1 MRLNLRNEKSRKTFS
16 FRILGRVFLLCSMAA
31 AIQPK
36 RPARNLLQFSSPL
49 MNTFSN
55 YMQRENISSLDN
67 KPALK
72 KEVSQ
77 MTSTIDEAK
86 KMGVKNFLKKHS
98 KKKSIRRRKKKKAHP
113 FLDDIKKYIGTPV
126 VGLSEQ
132 TEKQVGSPKISVN
145 APVAS
150 SENQVSLLEDGD
162 AQTRELK
169 SGEDDR
175 ELKTPDNVSEEV
187 SVASDPSQLDNLEQ
201 IKMQEAELERKK
213 EELDSEESRIHHEE
227 ADLETKKD
235 TIAKAEQEMK
245 LEEGRFEQQRA
256 QEYQKI
262 HGFEED
268 IAAKEQFLSTEN
280 QQLEGKEAEVHKK
293 VDDLSQKIHEVEAK
307 QKDFEQKLHD
317 IQHQRSQLEHEKQ
330 EMSNERHQIE
340 DSKRISKTELATAK
354 KEQANIDHQNEDLQH
369 RVQEVKTMRNQ
380 LGDLKDAYSVA
391 FHKVVVHEN
400 NLKGREK
407 MLQVAEAEIARQK
420 ADMAQKLI
428 QFKNEYALRI
438 SREQAVDLRMGDIV
452 HKEDVLNTGNVKRKL
467 KVDAKTDASE
477 SDSKQSLQETPAD
490 PTQTNVPALNVD
502 PSFMSQM
509 QQAPSTMGSQM
520 RLPRGMNFGGAPP
533 MNAYRNMPMP
543 NFGDFRQPGN
553 KPFGADSLG
562 NNGMMFQPS
571 KDLVKMMDKPKF
583 LDDPYMKTKDFFKD
597 EKLLI

>member
-1 MRLNLRNEKSRKTFS
+1 M
-16 FRILGRVFLLCSMAA
+16 
-31 AIQPK
+31 
-36 RPARNLLQFSSPL
+36 
-49 MNTFSN
+49 
-55 YMQRENISSLDN
+55 
-67 KPALK
+67 
-72 KEVSQ
+72 
-77 MTSTIDEAK
+77 
-86 KMGVKNFLKKHS
+86 
-98 KKKSIRRRKKKKAHP
+98 
-113 FLDDIKKYIGTPV
+113 

-354 KEQANIDHQNEDLQH
+354 KEQANIDHQNEDLQN
-369 RVQEVKTMRNQ
+369 R
-380 LGDLKDAYSVA
+380 A
-391 FHKVVVHEN
+391 FGMIS
-400 NLKGREK
+400 NLMCQTIGFT
-407 MLQVAEAEIARQK
+407 ARQSC
-420 ADMAQKLI
+420 AV
-428 QFKNEYALRI
+428 FLRRQHCLM
-438 SREQAVDLRMGDIV
+438 SLNASLAVHRKRERIRWWCQIGRVDG
-452 HKEDVLNTGNVKRKL
+452 
-467 KVDAKTDASE
+467 
-477 SDSKQSLQETPAD
+477 
-490 PTQTNVPALNVD
+490 
-502 PSFMSQM
+502 
-509 QQAPSTMGSQM
+509 
-520 RLPRGMNFGGAPP
+520 
-533 MNAYRNMPMP
+533 
-543 NFGDFRQPGN
+543 
-553 KPFGADSLG
+553 
-562 NNGMMFQPS
+562 
-571 KDLVKMMDKPKF
+571 
-583 LDDPYMKTKDFFKD
+583 
-597 EKLLI
+597 